1 MSNNILSIQKKFV
14 ILHRLSTDRK
24 TERKRVSLIPWI
36 VNLDTSLKHKV
47 GIRLMDFSL
56 VLYSYSYDILQVGL
70 FKEPY
75 LLYAKWE
82 SKPNYPR

>member
-1 MSNNILSIQKKFV
+1 
-14 ILHRLSTDRK
+14 
-24 TERKRVSLIPWI
+24 
-36 VNLDTSLKHKV
+36 
-47 GIRLMDFSL
+47 MDFSL